1 LSDVA
6 PHHAHNRGDS
16 GHLIAVAGLAV
27 LAIIA
32 LLAAPSRTIAQ
43 GTELEGLSVLDALTV
58 LESEGLQ
65 LIYSSDL
72 VQPWMSVRESRESED
87 PAQALL
93 DLLTPFGLTTRQG
106 PRDSLLIVRAETV
119 VETPLQTGSL
129 FGIVNEQNRQR
140 PIVGAT
146 VTVTE
151 VGRSTTT
158 DSEGRFLFTNLDLG
172 NYRVLVT
179 HPVFEEAA
187 ANAIEI
193 EARQTTMT
201 TFELGVAPR
210 GALEEIVVAA
220 SQYQLTRSISATHSL
235 LTSEDIEY
243 LPDFGDDA
251 LRAVSRLPGTATNG
265 VSARSNVR
273 GGEVGETLVR
283 FDSLRLYDPFHL
295 EEFQSI
301 FSTVDPRVINSMDI
315 YTGGFPAA
323 FGDRMSSVIDVAS
336 LNAPEEPYT
345 EVALSFFNSS
355 ILNTGSF
362 DDGAGEWVAS
372 VRRSNLDV
380 LYDAFS
386 DQAGQPRYLDA
397 FAKFSYAVDD
407 SLRITG
413 NYLFF
418 ADDTTLED
426 LDLSRAASAE
436 GEDRYL
442 WLRLDHTPGPALSG
456 ATLIAQSKFSND
468 RSGFTAEPGVSTGSL
483 NYHSDFTINSVQ
495 SDWTWAPNDT
505 VFFQFGGSLGR
516 AEGRYVYQDEV
527 NFDLLFDVPGA
538 ATETQRTRDIRVSP
552 NGDQYSLYASMRYSP
567 TPEFAADFGLR
578 WDKQTLDPA
587 ETDTLGPRLGFRY
600 RLADRTYLRGSW
612 GRFYQS
618 QAINELQV
626 NDGVQQFFRPQR
638 SDHTVIGIEHDFPR
652 GLNLRV
658 EAYDKYMRSLRP
670 RYENLLNT
678 LILLP
683 ELKPDRVRIDPSTA
697 RARGIEVMLSQ
708 QLTPPLTWWFG
719 YSNAWVEDEIEG
731 VDVLRSWDQTHAVST
746 GMIWDTP
753 KWNLSLAFVHRS
765 GWPTTP
771 VSLASSDSSV
781 PLVTTSGRNTTR
793 LGDFR
798 SLDFRVTRKLD
809 IKGTSLNLFFE
820 LTNATGKS
828 NACCVEYEIEEEDG
842 LFETKH
848 LNYLPLIPSAGFVWR
863 F

>member
-1 LSDVA
+1 MSEVA
-6 PHHAHNRGDS
+6 PHHSQYRDDRGHPI
-16 GHLIAVAGLAV
+16 GVVGLVV
-27 LAIIA
+27 LVILA
-32 LLAAPSRTIAQ
+32 LLSAPIRSLAQ
-43 GTELEGLSVLDALTV
+43 VTELEGLSILDALTV
-58 LESEGLQ
+58 LEAEGLQ

-72 VQPWMSVRESRESED
+72 VQPWMSIREPREAQD
-87 PAQALL
+87 PAQALR
-93 DLLTPFGLTTRQG
+93 DLLTPFGLTTQPG
-106 PRDSLLIVRAETV
+106 PSGSLLIVRAEIAA
-119 VETPLQTGSL
+119 ETPLQTGSL
-129 FGIVNEQNRQR
+129 FGIVNERSRQR
-140 PIVGAT
+140 PVAGAT

-151 VGRSTTT
+151 AGRSTTT
-158 DSEGRFLFTNLDLG
+158 DSEGRFLFTDLDLG
-172 NYRVLVT
+172 DYRVLVT
-179 HPVFEEAA
+179 HPVFEQTTAD
-187 ANAIEI
+187 AIEVA
-193 EARQTTMT
+193 ARQTTMT
-201 TFELGVAPR
+201 TFEMGVAQP

-220 SQYQLTRSISATHSL
+220 SQYQLTRSVSASHSL
-235 LTSEDIEY
+235 LTSEDIEF

-251 LRAVSRLPGTATNG
+251 LRAVSRLPGTTSNG

-283 FDSLRLYDPFHL
+283 FDSLRLYEPFHL
-295 EEFQSI
+295 KEFQSI
-301 FSTVDPRVINSMDI
+301 FSTVDPRVINSMNI

-355 ILNTGSF
+355 VLNAGSF
-362 DDGAGEWVAS
+362 NDGAGEWVAS
-372 VRRSNLDV
+372 VRRSNLDI
-380 LYDAFS
+380 LYENFS

-426 LDLSRAASAE
+426 LDLSRAATAE

-442 WLRLDHTPGPALSG
+442 WLRLDHTPGPAFSG

-468 RSGFTAEPGVSTGSL
+468 RSGFTNEPGVSTGSL
-483 NYHSDFTINSVQ
+483 DYHSSFAIDSIQ
-495 SDWTWAPNDT
+495 SDWTWAPDDT
-505 VFFQFGGSLGR
+505 LFFQFGGSLSHV
-516 AEGRYVYQDEV
+516 EGRYSYRDEV
-527 NFDLLFDVPGA
+527 SFDLLFNVPGA
-538 ATETQRTRDIRVSP
+538 ATETQRTRDIQVSP
-552 NGDQYSLYASMRYSP
+552 EGNQYSLYASARYSP
-567 TPEFAADFGLR
+567 TPDFAADFGLR

-618 QAINELQV
+618 QGINELQV

-652 GLNLRV
+652 GLNLRI

-697 RARGIEVMLSQ
+697 RARGVEITLSQ
-708 QLTPPLTWWFG
+708 QLNQPLTWWFG
-719 YSNAWVEDEIEG
+719 YSNAWVEDEIDG
-731 VDVLRSWDQTHAVST
+731 VEVLRSWDQTHAVSA
-746 GMIWDTP
+746 GMVWDTP
-753 KWNLSLAFVHRS
+753 KWNLSLAFVHRT

-771 VSLASSDSSV
+771 VSLAPSSGGV
-781 PLVTTSGRNTTR
+781 PLVATSGRNTAR
-793 LGDFR
+793 LGDYR

-809 IKGTSLNLFFE
+809 VKGTSLNLFFE
-820 LTNATGKS
+820 LTNATGR
-828 NACCVEYEIEEEDG
+828 NNTCCVEYEIEEESS

-848 LNYLPLIPSAGFVWR
+848 LDYLPLIPSAGFVWR